1 MHLRVAVHA
10 AAALPHANGVEA
22 DGTRRNRADI
32 GGRVRRV
39 ALLTQDG
46 RTCLEKTGDH
56 AAMRVVAGGTVLSDW
71 LMLMHERPALFSV
84 AGVAGV
90 VDAVALDQL
99 GTGRTVR
106 IVAIGTGHLAFGHG
120 MVRGL
125 VHLATLLLVAGVAG
139 FRLCDLV
146 QGLVAVDVHL
156 VASVA
161 GNIGR
166 LVLATGPQGTLGI
179 FVMTS
184 LANPAA
190 IIGRQG
196 GELSAL
202 FAKGEIGLGQ
212 DRDSGRLARVGLTG
226 AMTADAVRGTLV
238 GGKTVRRSAHVRQIF
253 FVMTCDAESCA
264 SRLRIGAPGGA
275 KQANQT

>member
-10 AAALPHANGVEA
+10 TAALPHANSVQAGSTQ
-22 DGTRRNRADI
+22 GNRADI

-46 RTCLEKTGDH
+46 CTRLENARDH

-90 VDAVALDQL
+90 VDAVALDKL

-106 IVAIGTGHLAFGHG
+106 VVAIGTGHLAFGNR
-120 MVRGL
+120 MVRGF

-146 QGLVAVDVHL
+146 QGLVAVGVHL
-156 VASVA
+156 VATVA

-166 LVLATGPQGTLGI
+166 LVLATGPQGTLGV
-179 FVMTS
+179 FVMAR

-190 IIGRQG
+190 VIGCQCR
-196 GELSAL
+196 ELSAL
-202 FAKGEIGLGQ
+202 FAKGEIRFGL
-212 DRDSGRLARVGLTG
+212 DRDAGRLARVGLTG
-226 AMTADAVRGTLV
+226 AMATNTVRGTLV
-238 GGKTVRRSAHVRQIF
+238 GGKTVRRTTHVWKVF
-253 FVMTCDAESCA
+253 FVVTGDAERCA
-264 SRLRIGAPGGA
+264 SRFRIGAPSGA
-275 KQANQT
+275 KQAK